1 MVCGIQAA
9 FPKTFLKIKG
19 QCPSNSNNQHVLTS
33 YSALHTVLGAYTEW
47 PPNTCKFML
56 EK

>member
-1 MVCGIQAA
+1 MVCGLQAA